1 MVSYSYGCIL
11 TLEALALL
19 ENDGYTADVI
29 LIDGA
34 ADMLKPVIQ
43 QQIGEV
49 EDLALFETNILCA
62 IISQFK
68 TIELVAKQRVKPT
81 TKIKILLLNHHFFL
95 GIIFGL

>member
-1 MVSYSYGCIL
+1 M
-11 TLEALALL
+11 L

-43 QQIGEV
+43 QQIGEI

-68 TIELVAKQRVKPT
+68 TIELVAKQRVTTT
-81 TKIKILLLNHHFFL
+81 TKFIYFKLNQRFFRNHFWL
-95 GIIFGL
+95 VTTLKND